1 MREQIEK
8 LLNSKISTSAI
19 AKGAGVPWS
28 TVADLRKG
36 KTSMDKMALLTA
48 EKLNDF
54 AEELEAEKHD
64 EFYN

>member
-8 LLNSKISTSAI
+8 LLKSKISTSAI
-19 AKGAGVPWS
+19 AKGADIPWS

-48 EKLNDF
+48 EKLYDF
-54 AEELEAEKHD
+54 AEGLEKNQ
-64 EFYN
+64 Y

>member
-1 MREQIEK
+1 MRKQIEK
-8 LLNSKISTSAI
+8 LLKSKMSTSAI
-19 AKGAGVPWS
+19 AKGADVPWS

-36 KTSMDKMALLTA
+36 KTSMDKIALLTA

-54 AEELEAEKHD
+54 AEKSEAEKDD